1 MPWKNQSFFEWA
13 YDILVNYWWVIA
25 SFILTVLLAVFR
37 TAKKYGKVDWLE
49 AFICGLLTIAISSV
63 LSWINLPTESC
74 IFLGGVIGFKGT
86 KWVDQKFTEKFDQAF
101 GSSEI
106 DKDET

>member
-1 MPWKNQSFFEWA
+1 MPWKNQTFFEWLYA
-13 YDILVNYWWVIA
+13 IFMNYSWIFA

-49 AFICGLLTIAISSV
+49 AIICGLLTIAIASI
-63 LSWINLPTESC
+63 LSWINLPNEVG

-86 KWVDQKFTEKFDQAF
+86 KWVDQKFSEKYDQTF
-101 GSSEI
+101 GRSEI
-106 DKDET
+106 DKDES